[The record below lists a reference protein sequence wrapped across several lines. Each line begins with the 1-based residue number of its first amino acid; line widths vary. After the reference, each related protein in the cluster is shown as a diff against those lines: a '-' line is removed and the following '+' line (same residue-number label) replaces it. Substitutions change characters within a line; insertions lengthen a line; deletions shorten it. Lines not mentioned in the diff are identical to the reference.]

1 MIRRDLFKTLLA
13 GGMLSL
19 FAAGKA
25 AASEVRSPRVPSG
38 RIDARLAELGI
49 TLPEVAPPVA
59 TYVPFRQ
66 VGNMVYTA
74 GQGPAAADG
83 MKFHGRLGEELTI
96 EEGYL
101 CARQV
106 GLNLL
111 AVLKLA
117 CGGDLD
123 RVVQCVRLG
132 GFVLS
137 ADGFTDQPKVINGA
151 SDLLVEVFGDAGRHA
166 RTAVGTN
173 TLPFNLAVEI
183 DAIFE
188 IRT

>member
-1 MIRRDLFKTLLA
+1 MIRRDLFKTLVA
-13 GGMLSL
+13 GGVLSL
-19 FAAGKA
+19 FSTGKA
-25 AASEVRSPRVPSG
+25 VGSGTQPPNTSSG
-38 RIDARLAELGI
+38 RIDARLQELGLI
-49 TLPEVAPPVA
+49 LPEVGPPVA
-59 TYVPFRQ
+59 TYVPFRK

-83 MKFHGRLGEELTI
+83 MKFYGRLGEDLTI

-106 GLNLL
+106 GLTLL

-117 CGGDLD
+117 CDGDLD

-132 GFVLS
+132 GFVMS

-166 RTAVGTN
+166 RAAVGTN
-173 TLPFNLAVEI
+173 TLPFNFAVEI